1 MIDSVYDYLMYSDRN
16 QAGTGPTPSTT
27 SYNQSAA
34 MTDTYGS
41 FLNRMGEEVEH
52 VEEATDKKSFASLAP
67 PKDKIT
73 YADKIV
79 GAKLQAAKDKVRKKP
94 TDSSE
99 SSDNMKNMKKE
110 IDPSII
116 SDEEKAKLEE
126 IMKAE

>member
-1 MIDSVYDYLMYSDRN
+1 MIDSVYDYLMYSEKSPTATD
-16 QAGTGPTPSTT
+16 TPS
-27 SYNQSAA
+27 YDQSTA
-34 MTDTYGS
+34 MSSNYDT

-94 TDSSE
+94 TQASD
-99 SSDNMKNMKKE
+99 SSDNMKDMKE
-110 IDPSII
+110 DIDMSVL
-116 SDEEKAKLEE
+116 SNEEKAKLEE